1 MLFQLIKFEEGFKM
15 ENNGKAVKML
25 IDFIEIQKES
35 KQRGLL
41 KDGEAVGRSEGYAHA
56 LADQGL
62 IDVMDGM
69 KIIGVMLL
77 K

>member
-1 MLFQLIKFEEGFKM
+1 M

-25 IDFIEIQKES
+25 VDFIEIQKES
-35 KQRGLL
+35 KRLGMLEN
-41 KDGEAVGRSEGYAHA
+41 GEAVGRSEGYAHA

-69 KIIGVMLL
+69 KIIGMMLL